1 MAASQNQ
8 YAKEGISKHSDGLNI
23 VQLTDLHLFANPEER
38 LLGIQTEE
46 SFLAVLNLVQQQHK
60 KPDLMLFTG
69 DLTQDSSEDAYL
81 RLRYCLNKLNIPCYC
96 LPGNHDDPELMQ
108 SILNVEKIKTRSNIL
123 KKGWQII
130 CLNSK
135 LPGSEGGHLT
145 ADELNILKE
154 KLEQHPNKPT
164 LIAFHHPPLPV
175 GSSWLDTMTLDNPD
189 ALFEVTSQHP
199 QVKGFLLGHVH
210 QDQDWNQNGLRL
222 LTTPSTCFQFKPNS
236 HEFTLD
242 QKPPGYRWLNLFA
255 DGSIETGVRR
265 LASMPDGL
273 NDHSSGY

>member
-1 MAASQNQ
+1 MAASQYQ
-8 YAKEGISKHSDGLNI
+8 HSKEGVSKHSGGLNI
-23 VQLTDLHLFANPEER
+23 VQLTDLHLFADPKDR
-38 LLGIQTEE
+38 LLGVQTEE
-46 SFLAVLNLVQQQHK
+46 SFLAVLSLVQQQHK

-69 DLTQDSSEDAYL
+69 DLTQDSSKEAYL
-81 RLRYCLNKLNIPCYC
+81 RLRYYLNKLNIPCYC
-96 LPGNHDDPELMQ
+96 LPGNHDNPELMQ
-108 SILNVEKIKTRSNIL
+108 SILNFENIKTSSNIL

-145 ADELNILKE
+145 GDELNLLKE
-154 KLEQHPNKPT
+154 KLEQYPNKPT
-164 LIAFHHPPLPV
+164 LIVFHHPPLPV

-199 QVKGFLLGHVH
+199 QVKGLLLGHVH
-210 QDQDWNQNGLRL
+210 QDQDWDQNGLRL

-236 HEFTLD
+236 QEFTLD

-255 DGSIETGVRR
+255 DGSIETGVKR
-265 LASMPDGL
+265 LAAAPEGL
-273 NDHSSGY
+273 SDNSSGY